1 MKIAAITDDGQ
12 TISQHFGR
20 ARYYK
25 VFTVDDG
32 KLTGSEMRDKAGHH
46 SFAGEDDQ
54 HHDHDH
60 EHGEG
65 SDPRGH
71 GFGAQADARHMAMV
85 ESITDCDVVLV
96 RGMGRGAYLA
106 MEAAGLKP
114 IVTDIGAIEEA
125 VQAFLDGEI
134 VDHTE
139 RLH

>member
-25 VFTVDDG
+25 VFTIDDG
-32 KLTGSEMRDKAGHH
+32 KPAGSEMREKAGHH
-46 SFAGEDDQ
+46 DFAHEDH

-60 EHGEG
+60 AHKGRN
-65 SDPRGH
+65 DPRGH
-71 GFGAQADARHMAMV
+71 GFGAQADARHAAMV
-85 ESITDCDVVLV
+85 ESILDCEVVLV
-96 RGMGRGAYLA
+96 RGMGQGAYLA
-106 MEAAGLKP
+106 MKAANIKP
-114 IVTDIGAIEEA
+114 IVTDIEAIEEA
-125 VQAFLDGEI
+125 VQAYLDGEI

>member
-25 VFTVDDG
+25 VLTVEDG
-32 KLTGSEMRDKAGHH
+32 KVSGSEMRDKVGHH
-46 SFAGEDDQ
+46 DFAHEEH
-54 HHDHDH
+54 HHDHAH
-60 EHGEG
+60 EGHN
-65 SDPRGH
+65 DPRGH
-71 GFGAQADARHMAMV
+71 GFGHQADARHAAMV
-85 ESITDCDVVLV
+85 ESITDCEVVLV

-106 MEAAGLKP
+106 MEAANIKP
-114 IVTDIGAIEEA
+114 IVTDIEAIEEA
-125 VQAFLDGEI
+125 VQAYLDGEI

>member
-25 VFTVDDG
+25 VFTIEDG
-32 KLTGSEMRDKAGHH
+32 NLDESEMRDKAGHH
-46 SFAGEDDQ
+46 IFAHED
-54 HHDHDH
+54 HHHVHDHTH
-60 EHGEG
+60 EGHN
-65 SDPRGH
+65 DPREH
-71 GFGAQADARHMAMV
+71 GFGRQADVRHTAMV

-106 MEAAGLKP
+106 MEAANIKP
-114 IVTDIGAIEEA
+114 IVTAIEAIEEA
-125 VQAFLDGEI
+125 VQAYLDGDI